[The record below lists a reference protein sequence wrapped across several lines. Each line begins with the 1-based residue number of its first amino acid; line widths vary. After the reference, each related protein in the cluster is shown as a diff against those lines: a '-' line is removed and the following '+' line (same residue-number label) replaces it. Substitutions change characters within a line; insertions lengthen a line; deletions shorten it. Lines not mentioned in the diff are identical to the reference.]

1 MPLTVTQSISYSFF
15 GGTPKQQKK
24 VDTVIPEWSQY
35 ANITFERVSD
45 AAADAAV
52 RISFDPQS
60 GSWSYVGTV
69 VKTIVHPRI
78 TMNLGWIDDSDGLSP
93 DEHGVIMHEWGHTLG
108 LMHEHQVYLISFPGY
123 RNSPYIFIQSPARG
137 GKLHLNEDA
146 VYAYYMATQKW
157 DRATVKSQIIDVYNA
172 TAVSNY
178 SALDLTSVMMYASA
192 ISRSIHFPLTAKI
205 SGISC
210 PLP

>member
-1 MPLTVTQSISYSFF
+1 MQSISYSFF

-52 RISFDPQS
+52 RITFDPQS

-69 VKTIVHPRI
+69 VKTIVNPRI

-123 RNSPYIFIQSPARG
+123 RNSPYI
-137 GKLHLNEDA
+137 
-146 VYAYYMATQKW
+146 
-157 DRATVKSQIIDVYNA
+157 
-172 TAVSNY
+172 
-178 SALDLTSVMMYASA
+178 
-192 ISRSIHFPLTAKI
+192 SIHSESRPWRKTTSQRRCGLCVLHGDAEMGQGYGQITDH
-205 SGISC
+205 
-210 PLP
+210 